1 MVPTTILRHAGN
13 GRDGVDPRRAQA
25 YRPCMHES
33 QSQACAL
40 CGDPIDVGQAWM
52 RADAEGA
59 ELRAHSGCVYR
70 DETEATSS
78 RWQPTEGSLEGG

>member
-1 MVPTTILRHAGN
+1 MRVPTTILRLGGG
-13 GRDGVDPRRAQA
+13 GRDGIDAQRAQA
-25 YRPCMHES
+25 YRPLMDES
-33 QSQACAL
+33 QTCAL

-70 DETEATSS
+70 DETEAASA
-78 RWQPTEGSLEGG
+78 RWEPTEGTLERG